1 MRRPALWALAQ
12 SLPWTP
18 SYSDPEVL
26 AEFVDAARP
35 EPSVDAVQLVA
46 GDPDARLAGPELAV
60 LLQLDDGLDQDE
72 LGAVVGRMQQR
83 WATSAVLAE
92 RVDSLDV
99 RLVAKGS

>member
-1 MRRPALWALAQ
+1 V
-12 SLPWTP
+12 
-18 SYSDPEVL
+18 E
-26 AEFVDAARP
+26 
-35 EPSVDAVQLVA
+35 AVQLVA

-60 LLQLDDGLDQDE
+60 LLQLDDGLGQDE
-72 LGAVVGRMQQR
+72 LDAVVGRMQQR